1 MKRFFGYARAMSYP
15 GTPMLTLTD
24 ITKTYRTTD
33 VETRA
38 LDAVSLEVAEGE
50 FLAIMGPSGCGKSTL
65 LNVLGLLDRPT
76 HGSYRLADTDV
87 TGLPSARLAQLRG
100 EHIAFVFQNFN
111 LIDDLTVAENVEVS
125 LLYRRSTAV
134 TKDRV
139 GLVLDQVGMSHRAGH
154 RPQQMSGGQQQRVAI
169 ARALAGNPSVILAD
183 EPTGNLDSANG
194 EQVIELLQQVAQSGT
209 TVIMV
214 THSHRDAAAAQR
226 IVQMLDGRIVG
237 ETQL

>member
-1 MKRFFGYARAMSYP
+1 
-15 GTPMLTLTD
+15 MLTLTE
-24 ITKTYRTTD
+24 ITKSYSTLEI
-33 VETRA
+33 ETRA

-50 FLAIMGPSGCGKSTL
+50 FLAVMGPSGCGKSTL

-76 HGSYRLADTDV
+76 GGAYQLAGTEV
-87 TGLPSARLAQLRG
+87 TGLPSAKLARLRG

-125 LLYRRSTAV
+125 LLYRYGEAALKNRIAE
-134 TKDRV
+134 
-139 GLVLDQVGMSHRAGH
+139 VLDQVGMTHRAGH
-154 RPQQMSGGQQQRVAI
+154 RPQQLSGGQQQRVAI
-169 ARALAGNPSVILAD
+169 ARALAGKPSLILAD

-194 EQVIELLQQVAQSGT
+194 EQVIELLQQVAQAGT

-226 IVQMLDGRIVG
+226 IVEMLDGRIVG

>member
-1 MKRFFGYARAMSYP
+1 
-15 GTPMLTLTD
+15 MLTLSE
-24 ITKTYRTTD
+24 ITKSYRTTE

-38 LDAVSLEVAEGE
+38 LDAVSLEVGEGE

-65 LNVLGLLDRPT
+65 LNVLGLLDRPNQ
-76 HGSYRLADTDV
+76 GSYRLAGSEV
-87 TGLPSARLAQLRG
+87 TGLSAAKLARLRG

-125 LLYRRSTAV
+125 LLYRQGPAV
-134 TKDRV
+134 TNNRV
-139 GLVLDQVGMSHRAGH
+139 RAVLDQVGMSHRAGH
-154 RPQQMSGGQQQRVAI
+154 RPQQLSGGQQQRVAI
-169 ARALAGNPSVILAD
+169 ARALAGNPALILAD

-194 EQVIELLQQVAQSGT
+194 EQVIELLQQVAAAGT
-209 TVIMV
+209 TVVMV

>member
-1 MKRFFGYARAMSYP
+1 
-15 GTPMLTLTD
+15 MLSLSQ
-24 ITKTYRTTD
+24 ITRTYRTSD

-38 LDAVSLEVAEGE
+38 LDAISLEVGQGE

-65 LNVLGLLDRPT
+65 LNVLGLLDRPSG
-76 HGSYRLADTDV
+76 GSYRLAGSEV
-87 TGLPSARLAQLRG
+87 TGLSAAALARLRG
-100 EHIAFVFQNFN
+100 GHIAFVFQNFN

-125 LLYRRSTAV
+125 LLYRRNSAV

-139 GLVLDQVGMSHRAGH
+139 RAVLDQVGMTHRAGH
-154 RPQQMSGGQQQRVAI
+154 RPQQLSGGQQQRVAI
-169 ARALAGNPSVILAD
+169 ARALAGNPCLILAD

-194 EQVIELLQQVAQSGT
+194 EQVIELLQQVAASGT
-209 TVIMV
+209 TVVMV

-226 IVQMLDGRIVG
+226 IVEMLDGRIVG

>member
-1 MKRFFGYARAMSYP
+1 
-15 GTPMLTLTD
+15 MLTLTE
-24 ITKTYRTTD
+24 ITKSYSTPEI
-33 VETRA
+33 ETRA

-50 FLAIMGPSGCGKSTL
+50 FLAVMGPSGCGKSTL

-76 HGSYRLADTDV
+76 QGSYRLSGSEV
-87 TGLPSARLAQLRG
+87 IGLPSAKLARLRG

-125 LLYRRSTAV
+125 LLYRRGSAAA
-134 TKDRV
+134 KDRI
-139 GLVLDQVGMSHRAGH
+139 GLVLDQVGMTHRANH
-154 RPQQMSGGQQQRVAI
+154 RPQQLSGGQQQRVAI
-169 ARALAGNPSVILAD
+169 ARALASNPSLILAD

-194 EQVIELLQQVAQSGT
+194 EQVIELLQQVARSGT
-209 TVIMV
+209 SVVMV

-237 ETQL
+237 ETRL

>member
-1 MKRFFGYARAMSYP
+1 MSFTGAP
-15 GTPMLTLTD
+15 VITLNE
-24 ITKTYRTTD
+24 ITKSYATAD
-33 VETRA
+33 IETRA
-38 LDAVSLEVAEGE
+38 LDAVSLDVAEGE
-50 FLAIMGPSGCGKSTL
+50 FVAVMGPSGCGKSTL
-65 LNVLGLLDRPT
+65 LNVLGLLDRPSG
-76 HGSYRLADTDV
+76 GSYRLAGTEM
-87 TGLPSARLAQLRG
+87 TGLSSARLARLRG
-100 EHIAFVFQNFN
+100 ELIAFVFQNFN

-125 LLYRRSTAV
+125 LLYRHSEAA
-134 TKDRV
+134 TKGRIAE
-139 GLVLDQVGMSHRAGH
+139 VLDQVGLGHRAGH
-154 RPQQMSGGQQQRVAI
+154 RPQQLSGGQQQRVAI
-169 ARALAGNPSVILAD
+169 ARALAGKPSLILAD